1 MFYDS
6 SYMNEIVLVFAF
18 IAHSFNKL
26 LMTARVFRKMLPF
39 VAEMQRTTRKITS
52 LPTVYQGR

>member
-1 MFYDS
+1 
-6 SYMNEIVLVFAF
+6 MNEIVLVFAF